1 MNKAEFISS
10 SSFYLYRIAEQDILF
25 DWKLPELA
33 LFINRELTQI
43 EIFISTN
50 LVPPTSASVKHV
62 EGWLFDKLVTLTL
75 FLTDDS
81 VWIEIPNAGTF
92 RISTGGSAIQQVNGF
107 LGSSLS
113 TQNEAILGAPL
124 VYALALQGVWCL
136 HASAVEINGSIMV
149 FLGESGAG
157 KSTLAAFLAQQ
168 PGARL
173 VSDDILPI
181 QLLNSELF
189 ALPHFPQLKLPA
201 NSQPALVLPA
211 QLPISKVYLLR
222 EEPAIAIESL
232 LPSQSALTLISHTV
246 AARLFDEQLLSKH
259 FDICSQ
265 LPGYVQVSYLSYPRI
280 YSQLPNVV
288 GELLA
293 DISKK
298 VA

>member
-25 DWKLPELA
+25 DRKLPELT

-107 LGSSLS
+107 VGSSLS

-124 VYALALQGVWCL
+124 IYALALQGVWCL

-168 PGARL
+168 PGVKLA
-173 VSDDILPI
+173 SDDILPI
-181 QLLNSELF
+181 RLLNGNLF
-189 ALPHFPQLKLPA
+189 ASPQFPQLKLPA
-201 NSQPALVLPA
+201 KSQPAQYLPKK
-211 QLPISKVYLLR
+211 LPLSKIYLLK
-222 EEPAIAIESL
+222 EQPSVVFESL
-232 LPSQSALTLISHTV
+232 SASQTALTLISHTV

-259 FDICSQ
+259 FEFCGQISSQ
-265 LPGYVQVSYLSYPRI
+265 VQLQTFAYPRV